1 MIVIYISRVV
11 NISNLLVSTVVFF
24 AHRGFRRLATGRLR
38 ICIFLFDNN
47 FAILLQINRAL
58 SQVSNALPLNFQ
70 STPITTWPVANL
82 INILRS

>member
-1 MIVIYISRVV
+1 MIVFYISRVV
-11 NISNLLVSTVVFF
+11 NISNLLVSTVVIF
-24 AHRGFRRLATGRLR
+24 AHRGFRRLATGRPR

-47 FAILLQINRAL
+47 FAILQQINRAL